1 MSLRPGQKVKH
12 ISTNEVGVVVCTWAN
27 EHGDIDTYVAFL
39 GSEFPSGTPKEKPY
53 VLRYFASSL
62 VPIE

>member
-1 MSLRPGQKVKH
+1 MSLHIGQKVRH
-12 ISTNEVGVVVCTWAN
+12 ISTNEVGVVVWLWADRY
-27 EHGDIDTYVAFL
+27 GDVDAYVAFF
-39 GSEFPSGTPKEKPY
+39 GTEFPSDPPKEKPY

>member
-1 MSLRPGQKVKH
+1 MTLRLGQKVKH
-12 ISTNEVGVVVCTWAN
+12 ISTNEVGVVIWLWAD
-27 EHGDIDTYVAFL
+27 EHGDIDTYVAFF
-39 GSEFPSGTPKEKPY
+39 GTEFPDGPPKEKPY